1 MLLRRAI
8 PLALAIAAIACE
20 PPVPFDA
27 SAHNPSFVD
36 YAVFDPAPDPVDNSP
51 VDIPLPSD
59 VALQPQA
66 LATQSGAQ
74 LEVLQSFAA
83 QGGWPADQDLAL
95 TFDFVRINLDATG
108 KATRT
113 APALDLSTINPSTLL
128 ILSLSAAGVG
138 PVAYDAPVAADYVVN
153 GDHGTLTIHKTADS
167 SGLRHYPPAVYVAA
181 VRGGA
186 NGVKVAGGG
195 PVNPRPAM
203 YLITQ
208 GADLT
213 RPENQ
218 GLLPG
223 ATREEKAKNA
233 AQLEQLRKAFLLPF
247 AALQGAGFPTNEI
260 ASMTAFTVTSRV
272 RVRADP
278 IEATS
283 TSPNAATALP
293 FPSDFLFKPKTHTL
307 LDQLTSTSGP
317 FGALGPGLA
326 TLDGF
331 STTALIT
338 ASTSGL
344 IDPTTVNQNS
354 VFLYEY
360 TATGPKRVPE
370 AHEASATVLPG
381 WAAVS
386 TQLVASGTSATTVIG
401 LQPAIPIPA
410 GTPLGV
416 IAIPPLKEGTEYAV
430 VITDK
435 VTQPGGTPI
444 VQATLGR
451 LLALNNPLIVNGV
464 PTVAGL
470 DVLSAGVA
478 EPLRQALK
486 PVLDDVAATKG
497 ITREHVVM
505 AYTFRTQGTVDTAHG
520 IDNSYQTTAANLAA
534 LPYGAPAATAA
545 PAGGT
550 TPTVY
555 CAAPT
560 IFPGCAT
567 AASVATVFSQYSV
580 DASVVPTAD
589 IGFVIE
595 APVVIFN
602 KLRCTAADVTAGKC
616 QDTGAFGGGATATPV
631 GEFANA
637 LISVPLPNNY
647 GGCTPTATQP
657 CNLPLVI
664 YHPGLGDSRADM
676 LLVADHLNKAGFVV
690 AAIDMN
696 KHGDRSYCSSNAQC
710 VASGT
715 CNPIA
720 DLVNEGD
727 PTGATPG
734 KCSTDFFRDTSGCP
748 GCDNSKAPVLTFFT
762 ATGRGASAN
771 FVLSFNLFRT
781 RDTFRQD
788 IIDQSQ
794 LIRSL
799 SPDPTCNPTAAAT
812 VPPPGGT
819 CANNFIT
826 QATGV
831 QIHPGRIYFL
841 GQSLG
846 GIAALPDAAANARVR
861 KVALN
866 TTGSTIVDV
875 LSNSIRYYPFLKA
888 LLQTR
893 NLDKETHP
901 AAYIQFLTTAKWVLD
916 PADPENFA
924 QNLLTNTIPGPL
936 SGGVAPP
943 ARTAIQQFAQCD
955 DHVPTAFQ
963 VNLAALIGL
972 GPTGPTTSTTTLF
985 HTSAAPDP
993 ATCPTGGQIAHGF
1006 LNDWSAA
1013 TTATNAQDDVANFF
1027 AAGTLPPPTR
1037 P

>member
-95 TFDFVRINLDATG
+95 TFDFVRINLDAATG

-138 PVAYDAPVAADYVVN
+138 PVAYDAPDAADYVVN

-386 TQLVASGTSATTVIG
+386 TSDPGRDAARRDRDSAAQGRHRVRG
-401 LQPAIPIPA
+401 GDHRQGHSA
-410 GTPLGV
+410 GRHADRAGHARTPLG
-416 IAIPPLKEGTEYAV
+416 AE
-430 VITDK
+430 
-435 VTQPGGTPI
+435 QPADRQRRADRGG
-444 VQATLGR
+444 ARRAERRRGR
-451 LLALNNPLIVNGV
+451 
-464 PTVAGL
+464 
-470 DVLSAGVA
+470 
-478 EPLRQALK
+478 
-486 PVLDDVAATKG
+486 
-497 ITREHVVM
+497 
-505 AYTFRTQGTVDTAHG
+505 
-520 IDNSYQTTAANLAA
+520 
-534 LPYGAPAATAA
+534 AA
-545 PAGGT
+545 PAGAQAGPRRCRRDQRHHPRARGDGLHLPHPGHGRHRARHRQLLPDDGGESRGAAVRGT
-550 TPTVY
+550 GCDRRARWRHDADGLLRRPDHL
-555 CAAPT
+555 
-560 IFPGCAT
+560 PGLRDGGQRGDGLLA
-567 AASVATVFSQYSV
+567 VQRRRERG
-580 DASVVPTAD
+580 AD
-589 IGFVIE
+589 RRHRLRDRG
-595 APVVIFN
+595 PVVIFN